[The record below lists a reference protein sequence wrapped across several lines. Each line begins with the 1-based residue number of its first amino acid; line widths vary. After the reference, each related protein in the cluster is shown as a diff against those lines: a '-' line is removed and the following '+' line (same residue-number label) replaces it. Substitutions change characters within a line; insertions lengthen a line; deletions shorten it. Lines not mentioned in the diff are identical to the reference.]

1 MSNVVRGVLQFQ
13 QQGANVLDD
22 MAHKMDKLTN
32 TARWTALAS
41 GITATSATLTLLAPI
56 LGQIESG
63 FGKIVSAGLRVEAT
77 RLTWKGLLGDMN
89 EAGRRMEEI
98 NRFASNAP
106 FTKLGIEEAAIQM
119 QALRRYSYEALT
131 AMGNLAAA
139 FPGRT
144 IQQATEAAL
153 GATRMEFDPLERFG
167 IGKADIAR
175 EIGIAAE
182 DVHAATAAEVE
193 RIWDATVT
201 IIQRKH
207 GTMMT
212 ELMQSTSGQI
222 TNLQDAIN
230 RATEQLGQGALNPT
244 SKGVQMALDQV
255 NQMLA
260 DGTFLRAGEALGGA
274 MLAALA
280 ALGKIGGAA
289 ATGGSAILGA
299 NKYVSDWLWYN
310 LGAVRNTP
318 GDVFRNFMPSNRTGQ
333 PGGMGDLRFADR
345 AMDLRPAVSTA
356 PSGAPNALPAT
367 GGTTPK
373 IPFWNDEPMRGR
385 TDQRGGLMQV
395 VDVSREV
402 YAQVASNYA
411 AALDQMESR
420 GDEWVRRHTA
430 QQSAAYGAS
439 QALAQSTSVV
449 ISRLLLRE
457 NVERMRGLSVV
468 KYVAAQTASALIGGI
483 AQYAMT
489 KAAANI
495 AQAFEDLGNPLTV
508 GHAPAA
514 FAAAAKWSALAG
526 VAGGT
531 AAAIGQGSQRDFDRS
546 GATSSAG
553 GASGAGPAAGGVA
566 SNGIRA
572 LNAAAG
578 PSSVIYNINVT
589 YQGAVV
595 FGDGGTR
602 DWYRRELLPLLRES
616 REMGELAA

>member
-1 MSNVVRGVLQFQ
+1 MSERVQGVLEFQ
-13 QQGANVLDD
+13 TRGMEALEASNQKLDD
-22 MAHKMDKLTN
+22 ITR
-32 TARWTALAS
+32 TSRWTALAS
-41 GITATSATLTLLAPI
+41 GITATIGVVQTLQAVVGSAARTVGALAMEAAADIDAFTRLDRTLSRFGVNGTAAVT
-56 LGQIESG
+56 GVHESIEALRRSTAG
-63 FGKIVSAGLRVEAT
+63 FGDEALALGLDRFILQVGDAEKAVANYSLVVDTAARLTGGDLASAAKIVAFALEGEFMQLSRLLPEVKAFARDHSELAGTTEGAAFAIRTLRDLVGGGAAEDRSSLTGAIAGLRDEWGEFRET
-77 RLTWKGLLGDMN
+77 LGKGLFSSDSVTQVNMMTIAVRDMTAQVERVLNNPALRVFFAPTANAASGLVGLWGRILGIDVSSLRSR
-89 EAGRRMEEI
+89 ATAI
-98 NRFASNAP
+98 DYTNAP
-106 FTKLGIEEAAIQM
+106 LQDV
-119 QALRRYSYEALT
+119 
-131 AMGNLAAA
+131 MGAP
-139 FPGRT
+139 PGR
-144 IQQATEAAL
+144 
-153 GATRMEFDPLERFG
+153 
-167 IGKADIAR
+167 
-175 EIGIAAE
+175 
-182 DVHAATAAEVE
+182 
-193 RIWDATVT
+193 
-201 IIQRKH
+201 
-207 GTMMT
+207 
-212 ELMQSTSGQI
+212 
-222 TNLQDAIN
+222 
-230 RATEQLGQGALNPT
+230 
-244 SKGVQMALDQV
+244 
-255 NQMLA
+255 
-260 DGTFLRAGEALGGA
+260 
-274 MLAALA
+274 
-280 ALGKIGGAA
+280 
-289 ATGGSAILGA
+289 
-299 NKYVSDWLWYN
+299 
-310 LGAVRNTP
+310 
-318 GDVFRNFMPSNRTGQ
+318 
-333 PGGMGDLRFADR
+333 
-345 AMDLRPAVSTA
+345 
-356 PSGAPNALPAT
+356 SGAPPAA
-367 GGTTPK
+367 GGTAPK

-395 VDVSREV
+395 VDVSRDV

-411 AALDQMESR
+411 AALGQMESR